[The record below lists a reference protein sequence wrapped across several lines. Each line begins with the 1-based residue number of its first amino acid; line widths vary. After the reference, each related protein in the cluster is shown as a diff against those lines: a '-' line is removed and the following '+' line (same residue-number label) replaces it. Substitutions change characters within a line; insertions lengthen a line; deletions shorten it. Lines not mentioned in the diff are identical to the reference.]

1 MTDTPMLKLIVC
13 IKQVPMVSELPWDS
27 KTGTLKRDMAEGMMN
42 PACKHALEAALEI
55 KSRLGAH
62 ITTLSMGPPMA
73 EEILR
78 ESLAMGA
85 DRGILLTDP
94 RMAGAD
100 TLITSYTLSR
110 AIAKECPDFDLILC
124 GCQTSDSETA
134 QVGPQL
140 AEELNLPSV
149 AYVEQVEILG
159 RVARMQRESDD
170 FLETLEMDLPGLI
183 TVTTTGHPPR
193 YAPLSGLQA
202 AFEAGGVML
211 LNMDCLGLESWAV
224 GMKASPTR
232 ILDVYAPSARKK
244 NTLLKGSAKKCA
256 EILFDQFGDKLSGAM
271 AKDLKTHDHNP
282 YEDESE
288 DA

>member
-1 MTDTPMLKLIVC
+1 MLKIIVC
-13 IKQVPMVSELPWDS
+13 IKQVPMVSELPWDA

-55 KSRLGAH
+55 KSRHGAH

-78 ESLAMGA
+78 ESLAMDA
-85 DRGILLTDP
+85 DRGVLLTDP

-100 TLITSYTLSR
+100 TLITSYTLAR
-110 AIAKECPDFDLILC
+110 AIAKESPDFDLILC

-140 AEELNLPSV
+140 AEELDIASV
-149 AYVEQVEILG
+149 AYVEQIRISG
-159 RVARMQRESDD
+159 RKVRMQRESDD

-183 TVTTTGHPPR
+183 TVATTGYPPR
-193 YAPLSGLQA
+193 YAPLSGLQD
-202 AFEAGGVML
+202 AFETGDVTHR
-211 LNMDCLGLESWAV
+211 NMDYLELESGAV

-232 ILDVYAPSARKK
+232 ILDVYSPAARKK
-244 NTLLKGSAKKCA
+244 NIVLKGSGKKCA
-256 EILFDQFGDKLSGAM
+256 EILFDRFGDKLSGAM
-271 AKDLKTHDHNP
+271 AKDLKTHDHDQ
-282 YEDESE
+282 YEDGSE

>member
-1 MTDTPMLKLIVC
+1 MLKLIVC

-42 PACKHALEAALEI
+42 PACKHALEAALKI
-55 KSRLGAH
+55 KSHHLAH
-62 ITTLSMGPPMA
+62 ITTLSMGPPLA

-100 TLITSYTLSR
+100 TLITSYTLAR
-110 AIAKECPDFDLILC
+110 AINTECPDFNLILC
-124 GCQTSDSETA
+124 GRHTSDSETA

-140 AEELNLPSV
+140 AEELDIAAV
-149 AYVEQVEILG
+149 AYVEQIEICG
-159 RVARMQRESDD
+159 RRVRMQRESDD
-170 FLETLEMDLPGLI
+170 FLETLEMDMPGLI
-183 TVTTTGHPPR
+183 TVTTTGYPPR
-193 YAPLSGLQA
+193 YAPMSGLQD
-202 AFEAGGVML
+202 AFEAGDIIYR
-211 LNMDCLGLESWAV
+211 NMDHLGLESAAV

-232 ILDVYAPSARKK
+232 ILDVYSPTARKR
-244 NTLLKGSAKKCA
+244 NIVLKGTAKKSA
-256 EILFDQFGDKLSGAM
+256 ENLFEQFGDKLSGAM
-271 AKDLKTHDHNP
+271 AKDLKTHDH
-282 YEDESE
+282 DQHDDKRD